1 MKVVYDSS
9 IDRYI
14 VADGVKVL
22 SFTPAQFSAL
32 QTMQNLKSEFHKRL
46 DMDKEICYNQD
57 RLRDEE
63 E

>member
-1 MKVVYDSS
+1 MKVRYDSS

-22 SFTPAQFSAL
+22 SFTPAQFGSF
-32 QTMQNLKSEFHKRL
+32 QTMKDLKSEFHKRL
-46 DMDKEICYNQD
+46 DMDKEVCYTQD